1 MNTRTGLVGTIAV
14 VAALLILPVAQAR
27 HGDNLTARGG
37 ATGASGTG
45 YVIPA
50 GTNEVIVND
59 AGAVASS
66 GVRPDDRAGLRGV
79 DDVLVSV
86 SRPDDRPGARG
97 PGSVPAHSAVATT
110 TDGFDWID
118 ALVGGAGG
126 IATALL
132 VMGGAMLLLTQRN
145 KTRTA

>member
-14 VAALLILPVAQAR
+14 VAALLILPVAQAS
-27 HGDNLTARGG
+27 HGDDSTARG
-37 ATGASGTG
+37 AAGASGTG

-50 GTNEVIVND
+50 GSDVALVND
-59 AGAVASS
+59 TGLVASS

-79 DDVLVSV
+79 GDVVVSV
-86 SRPDDRPGARG
+86 SRPDDRAGVRG
-97 PGSVPAHSAVATT
+97 PGSVPVRAAVAAT
-110 TDGFDWID
+110 TDRFDWVD

-132 VMGGAMLLLTQRN
+132 VMGGALLLLTQRN